1 MEPTGGFSM
10 EKEPHVFEEDDEAFL
25 HSLNALLEEP
35 EPRETQAPQDAPM
48 PKKPQV
54 GKKKMPPKTGGFWKK
69 LGIGT
74 AIAAAVALACALGI
88 PAVTRIMDPYNGQIV
103 SDVSVGGVEIGGLT
117 KGEAKKALQAAFGE
131 RFSQK
136 TMEINFSEAGTVLE
150 KLNIRYPAN
159 SLLISP
165 EESHAKLDTA
175 AAVKAA
181 YALGRTDLDG
191 SRSMSLLPYLGLD
204 EAAIRSV
211 ADSYAQQLAQLY
223 QDSSYTIQ
231 GTAPDVTNYDESTP
245 CQTVTL
251 FRGYPGIEIDADA
264 LYNEILE
271 GYNTGS
277 FAVSY
282 QGTVSAKKPV
292 SPDLDDLW
300 EQTRLAPEDPSVDL
314 TSYQVI
320 SGVHGYEFD
329 LAEAKQQFQNLAYGE
344 STLIS
349 LHYTDPEIADEDA
362 YFQDILG
369 HCETPHG
376 DNENRNANL
385 RKACGML
392 DGLVL
397 KPGEELSYNQVLG
410 ERTKELGWLPAPA
423 YSGTKLVDSPGGG
436 ICQVSSTLYLAS
448 VYSELTIVER
458 RNHGYPVSYIPLGM
472 DATVSWGFTDL
483 KIRNDSPMPVKIQAE
498 ESDGYVR
505 ISILGTETRDYD
517 VEMSYTVGGR
527 YVRTYMSKIDKET
540 GEVISKEPYALSS
553 YIDDV
558 Y

>member
-1 MEPTGGFSM
+1 M

-25 HSLNALLEEP
+25 RSLNALLEDP
-35 EPRETQAPQDAPM
+35 EPQETQAPQDASM

-131 RFSQK
+131 QFSQK

-165 EESHAKLDTA
+165 EESHAKLDAA

-191 SRSMSLLPYLGLD
+191 SRTMSLLPYLGLD

-211 ADSYAQQLAQLY
+211 ADCYAQQLAQLY

-231 GTAPDVTNYDESTP
+231 GTAPDVTNYNESTP

-292 SPDLDDLW
+292 SPDLDGLW
-300 EQTRLAPEDPSVDL
+300 EQTRLAPKDPSVDL

-320 SGVHGYEFD
+320 PGVHGYEFD
-329 LAEAKQQFQNLAYGE
+329 LEEARQQFQNLAYGE

-362 YFQDILG
+362 YFQDVLG

-376 DNENRNANL
+376 DNENRNGNL

-397 KPGEELSYNQVLG
+397 QPGQELSYNKALG
-410 ERTKELGWLPAPA
+410 PRTKELGWLPAPA

-472 DATVSWGFTDL
+472 DATVSWGFADL

-505 ISILGTETRDYD
+505 ISILGTETRDYN

-540 GEVISKEPYALSS
+540 GEVISKEPYALSG
-553 YIDDV
+553 YMDDI

>member
-1 MEPTGGFSM
+1 M

-25 HSLNALLEEP
+25 RSLNALLEEP
-35 EPRETQAPQDAPM
+35 EPQETQAPQDAPM

-131 RFSQK
+131 QFSQK

-165 EESHAKLDTA
+165 EESHAKLDAA

-191 SRSMSLLPYLGLD
+191 SRTMSLLPYLGLD

-231 GTAPDVTNYDESTP
+231 GTAPDVTNYNESTP

-251 FRGYPGIEIDADA
+251 FRGYPGIEIDANA

-292 SPDLDDLW
+292 SPDLDGLW
-300 EQTRLAPEDPSVDL
+300 EQTRLAPENPSVDL

-320 SGVHGYEFD
+320 PGVHGYEFD
-329 LAEAKQQFQNLAYGE
+329 LAEARQQFQNLAYGE
-344 STLIS
+344 SALIS

-362 YFQDILG
+362 YFQDVLG

-376 DNENRNANL
+376 DNENRNGNL

-397 KPGEELSYNQVLG
+397 QPGQELSYNEALG
-410 ERTKELGWLPAPA
+410 PRTKELGWLPAPA

-472 DATVSWGFTDL
+472 DATVSWGFADL

-505 ISILGTETRDYD
+505 ISIIGTETRDYD

-540 GEVISKEPYALSS
+540 GEVISKEPYALSG
-553 YIDDV
+553 YMDDI

>member
-1 MEPTGGFSM
+1 M

-25 HSLNALLEEP
+25 RSLNALLEDP
-35 EPRETQAPQDAPM
+35 EPQETQAPQDAPM

-131 RFSQK
+131 QFSQK

-165 EESHAKLDTA
+165 EESHAKLDAA

-191 SRSMSLLPYLGLD
+191 SRTMSLLPYLGLD

-223 QDSSYTIQ
+223 QDSSYTVQ
-231 GTAPDVTNYDESTP
+231 GTAPDVTNYNESTP

-292 SPDLDDLW
+292 SPDLDGLW

-320 SGVHGYEFD
+320 PGVHGYEFD
-329 LAEAKQQFQNLAYGE
+329 LAEARQQFQNLAYGE

-362 YFQDILG
+362 YFQDVLG

-376 DNENRNANL
+376 DNENRNGNL

-397 KPGEELSYNQVLG
+397 QPGQELSYNEALG
-410 ERTKELGWLPAPA
+410 PRTKELGWLPAPA

-472 DATVSWGFTDL
+472 DATVSWGFADL

-505 ISILGTETRDYD
+505 ISILGTETRDYN

-540 GEVISKEPYALSS
+540 GEVISKEPYALSG
-553 YIDDV
+553 YIDDI

>member
-1 MEPTGGFSM
+1 M

-25 HSLNALLEEP
+25 RSLNALLEEP
-35 EPRETQAPQDAPM
+35 EPQETQAPQDAPM

-131 RFSQK
+131 QFSQR

-165 EESHAKLDTA
+165 EESHAKLDAA

-191 SRSMSLLPYLGLD
+191 SRTMSLLPYLGLD

-231 GTAPDVTNYDESTP
+231 GTAPDVTNYNESTP

-292 SPDLDDLW
+292 SPDLDGLW

-320 SGVHGYEFD
+320 PGVHGYEFD
-329 LAEAKQQFQNLAYGE
+329 LAEARQQFQDLAYGE

-362 YFQDILG
+362 YFQDVLG

-376 DNENRNANL
+376 DNENRNGNL

-397 KPGEELSYNQVLG
+397 QPGQELSYNEALG
-410 ERTKELGWLPAPA
+410 PRTKELGWLPAPA

-472 DATVSWGFTDL
+472 DATVSWGFADL

-540 GEVISKEPYALSS
+540 GEVISKEPYALSG
-553 YIDDV
+553 YMDDI

>member
-1 MEPTGGFSM
+1 M

-25 HSLNALLEEP
+25 RSLNALLEEP
-35 EPRETQAPQDAPM
+35 EPQETQAPQDAPM

-131 RFSQK
+131 QFSQK

-165 EESHAKLDTA
+165 EESHAKLDAA

-191 SRSMSLLPYLGLD
+191 SRTMSLLPYLGLD

-211 ADSYAQQLAQLY
+211 ADNYAQQLAQLY

-231 GTAPDVTNYDESTP
+231 GTAPDVTNYNESTP

-264 LYNEILE
+264 LYAEILE

-292 SPDLDDLW
+292 SPDLDGLW
-300 EQTRLAPEDPSVDL
+300 KQTRLAPEDPSVDL

-320 SGVHGYEFD
+320 PGVHGYEFD
-329 LAEAKQQFQNLAYGE
+329 LAEARQQFQNLAYGE

-362 YFQDILG
+362 YFQDVLG

-376 DNENRNANL
+376 DNENRNGNL

-397 KPGEELSYNQVLG
+397 QPGQELSYNEALG
-410 ERTKELGWLPAPA
+410 PRTKELGWLPAPA

-472 DATVSWGFTDL
+472 DATVSWGFADL

-505 ISILGTETRDYD
+505 ISILGTETRDYN

-540 GEVISKEPYALSS
+540 GEVISKEPYALSG
-553 YIDDV
+553 YMDDI

>member
-1 MEPTGGFSM
+1 M

-25 HSLNALLEEP
+25 RSLNALLEEP
-35 EPRETQAPQDAPM
+35 EPQETQPPRDAPM

-131 RFSQK
+131 QFSQK

-165 EESHAKLDTA
+165 EESHAKLDAA

-191 SRSMSLLPYLGLD
+191 SRTMSLLPYLGLD

-223 QDSSYTIQ
+223 QDSSYTVQ
-231 GTAPDVTNYDESTP
+231 GTAPDVTNYNESTP

-292 SPDLDDLW
+292 SPDLDGLW
-300 EQTRLAPEDPSVDL
+300 KQTRLAPENPSVDL

-320 SGVHGYEFD
+320 PGVHGYEFD
-329 LAEAKQQFQNLAYGE
+329 LAEARQQFQNLAYGE

-362 YFQDILG
+362 YFQDVLG

-376 DNENRNANL
+376 DNENRNGNL

-397 KPGEELSYNQVLG
+397 QPGQELSYNEALG
-410 ERTKELGWLPAPA
+410 PRTKELGWLPAPA

-472 DATVSWGFTDL
+472 DATVSWGFADL

-505 ISILGTETRDYD
+505 ISILGTETRDYN

-540 GEVISKEPYALSS
+540 GEVISKEPYALSG
-553 YIDDV
+553 YMDDI

>member
-1 MEPTGGFSM
+1 M

-25 HSLNALLEEP
+25 RSLNALLEEP
-35 EPRETQAPQDAPM
+35 EPQETQAPQDAPM

-131 RFSQK
+131 QFSQK

-165 EESHAKLDTA
+165 EESHAKLDAA

-191 SRSMSLLPYLGLD
+191 SRTMSLLPYLGLD

-231 GTAPDVTNYDESTP
+231 GTAPDVTNYNESTP

-292 SPDLDDLW
+292 SPDLDGLW

-314 TSYQVI
+314 TNYQVI
-320 SGVHGYEFD
+320 PGVHGYEFD
-329 LAEAKQQFQNLAYGE
+329 LAEARQQFQNLAYGE
-344 STLIS
+344 SALIS

-376 DNENRNANL
+376 DNENRNGNL

-397 KPGEELSYNQVLG
+397 QPGQELSYNEALG
-410 ERTKELGWLPAPA
+410 PRTKELGWLPAPA

-472 DATVSWGFTDL
+472 DATVSWGFADL

-540 GEVISKEPYALSS
+540 GEVISKEPYALSG
-553 YIDDV
+553 YMDDI

>member
-1 MEPTGGFSM
+1 M

-25 HSLNALLEEP
+25 RSLNALLEEP

-131 RFSQK
+131 QFSQK

-165 EESHAKLDTA
+165 EESHAKLDAA

-191 SRSMSLLPYLGLD
+191 SRTMSLLPYLGLD

-223 QDSSYTIQ
+223 RDSSYTVQ

-264 LYNEILE
+264 LYADILE

-282 QGTVSAKKPV
+282 QGTVSAKKPA
-292 SPDLDDLW
+292 SPDLDGLW
-300 EQTRLAPEDPSVDL
+300 EQTRLAPENPSVDL

-320 SGVHGYEFD
+320 PGVHGYEFD
-329 LAEAKQQFQNLAYGE
+329 LADAKQQLQNLAYGE

-362 YFQDILG
+362 YFQDVLG

-376 DNENRNANL
+376 DNENRNGNL

-397 KPGEELSYNQVLG
+397 QPGQELSYNEALG
-410 ERTKELGWLPAPA
+410 PRTKELGWLPAPA

-458 RNHGYPVSYIPLGM
+458 HNHGYPVSYIPLGM
-472 DATVSWGFTDL
+472 DATVSWGFADL

-505 ISILGTETRDYD
+505 VSILGTETRDYN

-540 GEVISKEPYALSS
+540 GEVISKEPYALSG
-553 YIDDV
+553 YMDDI

>member
-1 MEPTGGFSM
+1 M

-25 HSLNALLEEP
+25 RSLNALLEEL
-35 EPRETQAPQDAPM
+35 EPQETQAPQDAPM

-88 PAVTRIMDPYNGQIV
+88 PAVTRIMDPYNGLIV

-117 KGEAKKALQAAFGE
+117 KGEAKKTLQAAFGE
-131 RFSQK
+131 QFSQK

-165 EESHAKLDTA
+165 EESHAKLDAA

-191 SRSMSLLPYLGLD
+191 SRTMSLLPYLGLD

-231 GTAPDVTNYDESTP
+231 GTAPDVTNYNESTP

-264 LYNEILE
+264 LYAEILE

-292 SPDLDDLW
+292 SPDLDGLW

-320 SGVHGYEFD
+320 PGVHGYEFD
-329 LAEAKQQFQNLAYGE
+329 LAEARQQFQNLAYGE

-376 DNENRNANL
+376 DNENRNGNL

-397 KPGEELSYNQVLG
+397 QPGQELSYNEALG
-410 ERTKELGWLPAPA
+410 PRTKELGWLPAPA

-472 DATVSWGFTDL
+472 DATVSWGFADL

-505 ISILGTETRDYD
+505 ISILGTETRDYN

-540 GEVISKEPYALSS
+540 GEVISKEPYALSG
-553 YIDDV
+553 YMDDI

>member
-1 MEPTGGFSM
+1 M

-25 HSLNALLEEP
+25 RSLNALLEEP
-35 EPRETQAPQDAPM
+35 EPQETQAPRDAPM

-131 RFSQK
+131 QFSQK

-165 EESHAKLDTA
+165 EESHAKLDAA

-191 SRSMSLLPYLGLD
+191 SRTMSLLPYLGLD

-292 SPDLDDLW
+292 SPDLDGLW
-300 EQTRLAPEDPSVDL
+300 EQTRLAPKDPSVDL

-320 SGVHGYEFD
+320 PGVHGYEFD
-329 LAEAKQQFQNLAYGE
+329 LAEARQQFQNLAYGE

-362 YFQDILG
+362 YFQDVLG

-376 DNENRNANL
+376 DNENRNGNL

-397 KPGEELSYNQVLG
+397 QPGQELSYNEALG
-410 ERTKELGWLPAPA
+410 PRTKELGWLPAPA

-472 DATVSWGFTDL
+472 DATVSWGFADL

-505 ISILGTETRDYD
+505 ISILGTETRDYN

-540 GEVISKEPYALSS
+540 GEVISKKPYALSG
-553 YIDDV
+553 YMDDI

>member
-1 MEPTGGFSM
+1 M

-25 HSLNALLEEP
+25 RSLNALLEEP
-35 EPRETQAPQDAPM
+35 EPQETQAPQDASM

-131 RFSQK
+131 QFSQK

-165 EESHAKLDTA
+165 EESHAKLDAA

-191 SRSMSLLPYLGLD
+191 SRTMSLLPYLGLD

-223 QDSSYTIQ
+223 QDSSYTVQ
-231 GTAPDVTNYDESTP
+231 GTAPDVTNYNESTP

-292 SPDLDDLW
+292 SPDLDGLW

-320 SGVHGYEFD
+320 PGVHGYEFD
-329 LAEAKQQFQNLAYGE
+329 LAEARQQFQNLAYGE

-362 YFQDILG
+362 YFQDVLG

-376 DNENRNANL
+376 DNENRNGNL

-397 KPGEELSYNQVLG
+397 QPGQELSYNEALG
-410 ERTKELGWLPAPA
+410 PRTKELGWLPAPA

-472 DATVSWGFTDL
+472 DATVSWGFADL

-505 ISILGTETRDYD
+505 ISILGTETRDYN

-540 GEVISKEPYALSS
+540 GEVISKEPYALSG
-553 YIDDV
+553 YIDDI

>member
-1 MEPTGGFSM
+1 M

-25 HSLNALLEEP
+25 RSLNALLEEP
-35 EPRETQAPQDAPM
+35 EPQETQAPQDAPM

-131 RFSQK
+131 QFSQK

-165 EESHAKLDTA
+165 EESHAKLDAA

-191 SRSMSLLPYLGLD
+191 SRTMSLLPYLGLD

-223 QDSSYTIQ
+223 QDSSYTVQ
-231 GTAPDVTNYDESTP
+231 GTAPDVTNYNESTP

-292 SPDLDDLW
+292 SPDLDGLW
-300 EQTRLAPEDPSVDL
+300 KQTRLAPENPSVDL

-320 SGVHGYEFD
+320 PGVHGYEFD
-329 LAEAKQQFQNLAYGE
+329 LAEARQQFQNLAYGE

-362 YFQDILG
+362 YFQDVLG

-376 DNENRNANL
+376 DNENRNGNL

-397 KPGEELSYNQVLG
+397 QPGQELSYNEALG
-410 ERTKELGWLPAPA
+410 PRTKELGWLPAPA

-472 DATVSWGFTDL
+472 DATVSWGFADL

-505 ISILGTETRDYD
+505 ISILGTETRDYN

-540 GEVISKEPYALSS
+540 GEVISKEPYALSG
-553 YIDDV
+553 YMDDI

>member
-1 MEPTGGFSM
+1 M

-25 HSLNALLEEP
+25 RSLNALLEEP
-35 EPRETQAPQDAPM
+35 EPQETQAPQDAPM

-131 RFSQK
+131 QFSQK

-165 EESHAKLDTA
+165 EESHAKLDAA

-191 SRSMSLLPYLGLD
+191 SRTMSLLPYLGLD

-264 LYNEILE
+264 LYNEIME

-292 SPDLDDLW
+292 SPDLDGLW
-300 EQTRLAPEDPSVDL
+300 EQTRLAPENPSVDL

-320 SGVHGYEFD
+320 PGVHGYEFD
-329 LAEAKQQFQNLAYGE
+329 LAEARQQFQNLAYGE

-362 YFQDILG
+362 YFQDVLG

-376 DNENRNANL
+376 DNENRNGNL

-397 KPGEELSYNQVLG
+397 QPGQELSYNEALG
-410 ERTKELGWLPAPA
+410 PRTKELGWLPAPA

-472 DATVSWGFTDL
+472 DATVSWGFADL

-505 ISILGTETRDYD
+505 ISILGTETRDYN

-527 YVRTYMSKIDKET
+527 YVRTYMSKIDKGT
-540 GEVISKEPYALSS
+540 GEVISKEPYALSG
-553 YIDDV
+553 YMDDI

>member
-1 MEPTGGFSM
+1 M

-25 HSLNALLEEP
+25 RSLNALLEEP
-35 EPRETQAPQDAPM
+35 EPQETQAPQDASM

-131 RFSQK
+131 QFSQK

-165 EESHAKLDTA
+165 EESHAKLDAA

-191 SRSMSLLPYLGLD
+191 SRTMSLLPYLGLD

-231 GTAPDVTNYDESTP
+231 GTAPDVTNYNESTP

-292 SPDLDDLW
+292 SPDLDGLW

-320 SGVHGYEFD
+320 PGVHGYEFD
-329 LAEAKQQFQNLAYGE
+329 LAEARQQFQNLAYGE

-362 YFQDILG
+362 YFQDVLG

-376 DNENRNANL
+376 DNENRNGNL

-397 KPGEELSYNQVLG
+397 QPGQELSYNEALG
-410 ERTKELGWLPAPA
+410 PRTKELGWLPAPA

-472 DATVSWGFTDL
+472 DATVSWGFADL

-505 ISILGTETRDYD
+505 ISILGTETRDYN

-540 GEVISKEPYALSS
+540 GEVISKEPYALSG
-553 YIDDV
+553 YMDDI

>member
-1 MEPTGGFSM
+1 M

-25 HSLNALLEEP
+25 RSLNALLEEP
-35 EPRETQAPQDAPM
+35 EPQETQAPQDASM

-131 RFSQK
+131 QFSQK
-136 TMEINFSEAGTVLE
+136 TMEIRFSEAGTVLE

-165 EESHAKLDTA
+165 EESHAKLDAA

-191 SRSMSLLPYLGLD
+191 SRTMSLLPYLGLD

-231 GTAPDVTNYDESTP
+231 GTAPDVTNYNESTP

-292 SPDLDDLW
+292 SPDLDGLW

-320 SGVHGYEFD
+320 PGVHGYEFD
-329 LAEAKQQFQNLAYGE
+329 LAEARQQFQNLAYGE

-362 YFQDILG
+362 YFQDVLG

-376 DNENRNANL
+376 DNENRNGNL

-397 KPGEELSYNQVLG
+397 QPGQELSYNEALG
-410 ERTKELGWLPAPA
+410 PRTKELGWLPAPA

-472 DATVSWGFTDL
+472 DATVSWGFADL

-505 ISILGTETRDYD
+505 ISILGTETRDYN

-540 GEVISKEPYALSS
+540 GEVISKEPYALSG
-553 YIDDV
+553 YIDDI

>member
-1 MEPTGGFSM
+1 M

-25 HSLNALLEEP
+25 RSLNALLEDP
-35 EPRETQAPQDAPM
+35 EPQETQAPQDAPM
-48 PKKPQV
+48 SKKPQD

-131 RFSQK
+131 QFSQK
-136 TMEINFSEAGTVLE
+136 TMEIRFSEAGTVLE

-165 EESHAKLDTA
+165 EESHAKLDAA

-264 LYNEILE
+264 LYAEILE

-292 SPDLDDLW
+292 SPDLDGLW

-314 TSYQVI
+314 TNYQVI
-320 SGVHGYEFD
+320 PGVHGYEFD
-329 LAEAKQQFQNLAYGE
+329 LAEARQQFQNLAYGE

-376 DNENRNANL
+376 DNENRNGNL

-397 KPGEELSYNQVLG
+397 QPGQELSYNEALG
-410 ERTKELGWLPAPA
+410 PRTKELGWLPAPA

-472 DATVSWGFTDL
+472 DATVSWGFADL

-505 ISILGTETRDYD
+505 ISILGTETRDYN

-540 GEVISKEPYALSS
+540 GEVISKEPYALSG
-553 YIDDV
+553 YIDDI

>member
-1 MEPTGGFSM
+1 M

-25 HSLNALLEEP
+25 RSLNALLEEP
-35 EPRETQAPQDAPM
+35 EPQETQAPQDAPM

-69 LGIGT
+69 LGIGV

-131 RFSQK
+131 QFSQK

-165 EESHAKLDTA
+165 EESHAKLDAA

-191 SRSMSLLPYLGLD
+191 SRTMSLLPYLGLD

-292 SPDLDDLW
+292 SPDLDGLW
-300 EQTRLAPEDPSVDL
+300 EQTRLAPENPSVDL

-320 SGVHGYEFD
+320 PGVHGYEFD
-329 LAEAKQQFQNLAYGE
+329 LAEARQQFQNLAYGE
-344 STLIS
+344 SALIS

-376 DNENRNANL
+376 DNENRNGNL

-397 KPGEELSYNQVLG
+397 QPGQELSYNEALG
-410 ERTKELGWLPAPA
+410 PRTKELGWLPAPA

-472 DATVSWGFTDL
+472 DATVSWGFADL

-505 ISILGTETRDYD
+505 ISILGTETRDYN

-540 GEVISKEPYALSS
+540 GEVISKEPYALSG
-553 YIDDV
+553 YIDDI

>member
-1 MEPTGGFSM
+1 M

-25 HSLNALLEEP
+25 RSLNALLEEP
-35 EPRETQAPQDAPM
+35 EPQETQAPQDAPM

-131 RFSQK
+131 QFSQK

-165 EESHAKLDTA
+165 EESHAKLDAA

-191 SRSMSLLPYLGLD
+191 SRTMSLLPYLGLD

-264 LYNEILE
+264 LYAEILE

-292 SPDLDDLW
+292 SPDLDGLW

-320 SGVHGYEFD
+320 PGVHGYEFD
-329 LAEAKQQFQNLAYGE
+329 LAEARQQFQNLAYGE

-362 YFQDILG
+362 YFQDVLG

-376 DNENRNANL
+376 DNENRNGNL

-397 KPGEELSYNQVLG
+397 QPGQELSYNEALG
-410 ERTKELGWLPAPA
+410 PRTKELGWLPAPA

-472 DATVSWGFTDL
+472 DATVSWGFADL

-540 GEVISKEPYALSS
+540 GEVISKEPYALSG
-553 YIDDV
+553 YMDDI

>member
-1 MEPTGGFSM
+1 M

-25 HSLNALLEEP
+25 RSLNALLEEP
-35 EPRETQAPQDAPM
+35 EPQETQAPQDAPM

-131 RFSQK
+131 QFSQK
-136 TMEINFSEAGTVLE
+136 TMEIRFSEAGTVLE

-165 EESHAKLDTA
+165 EESHAKLDAA

-191 SRSMSLLPYLGLD
+191 SRTMSLLPYLGLD

-292 SPDLDDLW
+292 SPDLDGLW
-300 EQTRLAPEDPSVDL
+300 EQTRLAPKDPSVDL

-320 SGVHGYEFD
+320 PGVHGYEFD
-329 LAEAKQQFQNLAYGE
+329 LAEARQQFQNLAYGE
-344 STLIS
+344 SALIS

-376 DNENRNANL
+376 DNENRNGNL

-397 KPGEELSYNQVLG
+397 QPGQELSYNEALG
-410 ERTKELGWLPAPA
+410 PRTKELGWLPAPA

-472 DATVSWGFTDL
+472 DATVSWGFADL

-505 ISILGTETRDYD
+505 ISILGTETRDYN

-540 GEVISKEPYALSS
+540 GEVISKEPYALSG
-553 YIDDV
+553 YIDDI

>member
-1 MEPTGGFSM
+1 M

-25 HSLNALLEEP
+25 RSLNALLEEP
-35 EPRETQAPQDAPM
+35 EPQETQAPQDAPM

-131 RFSQK
+131 QFSQK
-136 TMEINFSEAGTVLE
+136 TMEIRFSEAGTVLE

-165 EESHAKLDTA
+165 EDSHAKLDAA

-191 SRSMSLLPYLGLD
+191 SRSMSLLPYLCLD

-231 GTAPDVTNYDESTP
+231 GTAPDVTNYNESTP

-292 SPDLDDLW
+292 SPDLEGLW

-314 TSYQVI
+314 TNYQVI
-320 SGVHGYEFD
+320 PGVHGYEFD
-329 LAEAKQQFQNLAYGE
+329 LAEARQQFQNLAYGE

-362 YFQDILG
+362 YFQDVLG

-376 DNENRNANL
+376 DNENRNGNL

-397 KPGEELSYNQVLG
+397 QPGQELSYNEALG
-410 ERTKELGWLPAPA
+410 PRTKELGWLPAPA

-472 DATVSWGFTDL
+472 DATVSWGFADL

-505 ISILGTETRDYD
+505 ISILGTETRDYN

-540 GEVISKEPYALSS
+540 GEVISKEPYALSG
-553 YIDDV
+553 YMDDI

>member
-1 MEPTGGFSM
+1 M

-25 HSLNALLEEP
+25 RSLNALLEEP
-35 EPRETQAPQDAPM
+35 EPQETQAPQDAPM
-48 PKKPQV
+48 PKKPQD

-131 RFSQK
+131 QFSQK
-136 TMEINFSEAGTVLE
+136 TMDIRFSEAGTVLE

-165 EESHAKLDTA
+165 EESHAKLDAA

-191 SRSMSLLPYLGLD
+191 SRTMSLLPYLGLD

-231 GTAPDVTNYDESTP
+231 GTAPDVTNYNESTP

-292 SPDLDDLW
+292 SPDLDGLW

-314 TSYQVI
+314 TSYQVMP
-320 SGVHGYEFD
+320 GVHGYEFD

-376 DNENRNANL
+376 DNENRNGNL

-397 KPGEELSYNQVLG
+397 QPGQELSYNEALG
-410 ERTKELGWLPAPA
+410 PRTKELGWLPAPA

-472 DATVSWGFTDL
+472 DATVSWGFADL

-505 ISILGTETRDYD
+505 ISILGTETRDYN

-540 GEVISKEPYALSS
+540 GEVISKEPYALSG
-553 YIDDV
+553 YMDDI

>member
-1 MEPTGGFSM
+1 M

-25 HSLNALLEEP
+25 RSLNALLEEP
-35 EPRETQAPQDAPM
+35 EPQETQAPQDAPM

-117 KGEAKKALQAAFGE
+117 KGEARKALQAAFGE
-131 RFSQK
+131 QFSQK

-165 EESHAKLDTA
+165 EESHAKLDAA

-191 SRSMSLLPYLGLD
+191 SRTMSLLPYLGLD

-211 ADSYAQQLAQLY
+211 ADSYAKQLAQLY

-292 SPDLDDLW
+292 SPDLDGLW
-300 EQTRLAPEDPSVDL
+300 EQTRLAPENPSVDL

-320 SGVHGYEFD
+320 PGVHGYEFD
-329 LAEAKQQFQNLAYGE
+329 LAEARQQFQNLAYGE

-349 LHYTDPEIADEDA
+349 LHYTDPEIADENA
-362 YFQDILG
+362 YFQDVLG

-376 DNENRNANL
+376 DNENRNGNL

-397 KPGEELSYNQVLG
+397 QPGQELSYNEALG
-410 ERTKELGWLPAPA
+410 PRTKELGWLPAPA

-472 DATVSWGFTDL
+472 DATVSWGFADL

-505 ISILGTETRDYD
+505 ISILGTETRDYN

-540 GEVISKEPYALSS
+540 GEVISKEPYALSG
-553 YIDDV
+553 YMDDI

>member
-1 MEPTGGFSM
+1 M

-25 HSLNALLEEP
+25 RSLNALLEEP
-35 EPRETQAPQDAPM
+35 EPQETQPPQDAPM

-131 RFSQK
+131 QFSQK
-136 TMEINFSEAGTVLE
+136 TMEIRFSEAGTVLE

-165 EESHAKLDTA
+165 EESHAKLDAA

-181 YALGRTDLDG
+181 YALGRTDSDG
-191 SRSMSLLPYLGLD
+191 SRTMSLLPYLGLD

-231 GTAPDVTNYDESTP
+231 GTAPDVANYDESAP

-264 LYNEILE
+264 LYAEILE

-292 SPDLDDLW
+292 SPDLDGLW

-320 SGVHGYEFD
+320 PGVHGYEFD
-329 LAEAKQQFQNLAYGE
+329 LAEARQQFQNLAYGE
-344 STLIS
+344 STLIP

-362 YFQDILG
+362 YFQDVLG

-376 DNENRNANL
+376 DNENRNGNL

-397 KPGEELSYNQVLG
+397 QPGQELSYNEALG
-410 ERTKELGWLPAPA
+410 PRTKELGWLPAPA

-458 RNHGYPVSYIPLGM
+458 HNHGYPVSYIPLGM
-472 DATVSWGFTDL
+472 DATVSWGFADL

-505 ISILGTETRDYD
+505 VSILGTETRDYN

-527 YVRTYMSKIDKET
+527 YVRTYMSKIDKES
-540 GEVISKEPYALSS
+540 GEVISKEPYALSG
-553 YIDDV
+553 YMDDI